1 MLIKLWAKIKLAK
14 VLFLSYLILSYLIIS
29 FVLGLPALSEKARL
43 PNIML
48 IPSWNSSSSAGRL
61 SLGLFGSEPQ
71 CYLQGI

>member
-48 IPSWNSSSSAGRL
+48 IPS
-61 SLGLFGSEPQ
+61 
-71 CYLQGI
+71 